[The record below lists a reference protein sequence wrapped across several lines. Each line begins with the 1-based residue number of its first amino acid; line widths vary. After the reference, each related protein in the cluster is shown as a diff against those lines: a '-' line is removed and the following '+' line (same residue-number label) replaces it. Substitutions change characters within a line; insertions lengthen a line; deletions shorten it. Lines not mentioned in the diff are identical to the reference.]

1 MNQLI
6 NPSEEF
12 QAHLVAFLFTTRI
25 HGNPNWVYSATWF
38 SKAIAVHSSLFF
50 EMEIYPW
57 TSASFDEHYLNGQKS
72 QLPKQIPY
80 DIGIIELTYY
90 CGLLKYQHSHV
101 ISH

>member
-1 MNQLI
+1 M

-12 QAHLVAFLFTTRI
+12 QAHLVAYLFTTRI
-25 HGNPNWVYSATWF
+25 HGNPNRVYSATWF
-38 SKAIAVHSSLFF
+38 SKAIAVHSSTV
-50 EMEIYPW
+50 P
-57 TSASFDEHYLNGQKS
+57 ASFDEHCLNGQKS

-80 DIGIIELTYY
+80 DTGIIELTYY